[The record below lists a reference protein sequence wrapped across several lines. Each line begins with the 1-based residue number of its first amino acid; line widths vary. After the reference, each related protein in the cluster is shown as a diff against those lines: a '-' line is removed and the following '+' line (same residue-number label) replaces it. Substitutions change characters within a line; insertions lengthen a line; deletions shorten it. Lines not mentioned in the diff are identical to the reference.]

1 MFFCVIVLAIT
12 CEDPPK
18 VVGAIMVD
26 SGGFL
31 FKEQVRYN
39 CRDGYR
45 MEGSGTLTCA
55 ANGKWI
61 GEIPVCKGNI
71 IN

>member
-1 MFFCVIVLAIT
+1 
-12 CEDPPK
+12 
-18 VVGAIMVD
+18 MVD
-26 SGGFL
+26 NGGFV
-31 FKEQVRYN
+31 FKEQVRYK

-71 IN
+71 ID